1 MEGDGPCTSVAKG
14 SYPSPTSGVAAE
26 RNYSTTEVRGG
37 GQERQ
42 AATTQKGREEISL
55 IQGKE
60 QQLQEARG
68 LAEGGEVA
76 EARLR
81 DKVQRLEVS
90 AFANIFGFLPVLC
103 PLIPGYILVA

>member
-60 QQLQEARG
+60 QQLH
-68 LAEGGEVA
+68 
-76 EARLR
+76 
-81 DKVQRLEVS
+81 
-90 AFANIFGFLPVLC
+90 FAG
-103 PLIPGYILVA
+103 AAMKR